1 MLTKL
6 SINGIAF
13 TETQNGVTTSFK
25 VDSITF
31 EENCT
36 AEEAIKVLEAAVNVF
51 KTVRPRNKRRNTKP
65 AKKRY
70 NVEKYQIDG
79 MWECQKYHYY
89 YLVFDNVSADYY
101 IKFFF
106 ENGDVLT
113 RKLDTTKALTV
124 YGSKNKEKYIVNKYS
139 CNNFTF

>member
-70 NVEKYQIDG
+70 HIVKTRDFPNGNNHIL
-79 MWECQKYHYY
+79 YY
-89 YLVFDNVSADYY
+89 IWDRLTNSYY
-101 IKFFF
+101 IKVGNTNADIMSAGYFKQSID
-106 ENGDVLT
+106 EHKRTHRVIAEYDC
-113 RKLDTTKALTV
+113 D
-124 YGSKNKEKYIVNKYS
+124 
-139 CNNFTF
+139 NFRL